1 MCACRW
7 EANASAD
14 LVEYGD
20 RHCFVWRATFT
31 VLEAATAQG
40 QVPGTDGVLRMKTV
54 IPVLAF
60 GSFDN
65 PECKKVTGV
74 KDGYR
79 QMAMFC
85 SRCVARTVSG
95 TCFMATGIFCGHLHG
110 RQV

>member
-1 MCACRW
+1 MRTWYNMETGIA
-7 EANASAD
+7 
-14 LVEYGD
+14 LYGA
-20 RHCFVWRATFT
+20 RHLPCWK
-31 VLEAATAQG
+31 AATAQR
-40 QVPGTDGVLRMKTV
+40 QVPGSDGVLRMKTV

-85 SRCVARTVSG
+85 SRCVARTVTG
-95 TCFMATGIFCGHLHG
+95 TCFMETGIFCGHLHG